1 MSTTPQSPP
10 ASRATA
16 PVLAHAA
23 PWLAAGTLC
32 WRELV
37 RFARQPNRVAAAI
50 GQPALFWILFGA
62 GFGPTFAMPGAEGL
76 TYREFFFPGTLVL
89 VVLFTSIFTSIS
101 LIEDRREGFL
111 QSVLV
116 APVPRWALVAG
127 KVAGGALLALLQAL
141 LLLPAAWLFGLRLDA
156 MSFVSLTLLLLL
168 LSIALTAL
176 GFAFAWRIDSSQG
189 FHAVMSLL
197 LFPLWMLSGA
207 FFPAQSGP
215 LAWIERVNPLGY
227 GVAGVRRILAAGMP
241 ADSLPAGLPSAVS
254 CWLATAAFA
263 AIMVGIASR
272 LARRAT
278 RGDLL

>member
-1 MSTTPQSPP
+1 MSTTSQAPR
-10 ASRATA
+10 ASEPT
-16 PVLAHAA
+16 LAHTA

-116 APVPRWALVAG
+116 APVPRWALVWG

-141 LLLPAAWLFGLRLDA
+141 LLLPAGWLFGLRLDA
-156 MSFVSLTLLLLL
+156 MSFLWLTLLLLL

-215 LAWIERVNPLGY
+215 LVWIERVNPLSY

-241 ADSLPAGLPSAVS
+241 ADSLPPGLPATAS

-263 AIMVGIASR
+263 AIMVWIAAR

>member
-1 MSTTPQSPP
+1 MATVTSPP
-10 ASRATA
+10 RAA
-16 PVLAHAA
+16 RQSQARPA

-62 GFGPTFAMPGAEGL
+62 GFGPTFAMPGAAGL

-111 QSVLV
+111 QGVLV

-141 LLLPAAWLFGLRLDA
+141 LLLPAGWLFGL
-156 MSFVSLTLLLLL
+156 
-168 LSIALTAL
+168 
-176 GFAFAWRIDSSQG
+176 
-189 FHAVMSLL
+189 
-197 LFPLWMLSGA
+197 
-207 FFPAQSGP
+207 
-215 LAWIERVNPLGY
+215 
-227 GVAGVRRILAAGMP
+227 
-241 ADSLPAGLPSAVS
+241 
-254 CWLATAAFA
+254 
-263 AIMVGIASR
+263 
-272 LARRAT
+272 
-278 RGDLL
+278 

>member
-1 MSTTPQSPP
+1 
-10 ASRATA
+10 
-16 PVLAHAA
+16 
-23 PWLAAGTLC
+23 
-32 WRELV
+32 V

-62 GFGPTFAMPGAEGL
+62 GFGPAFAMPGAARL

-111 QSVLV
+111 QGVLV
-116 APVPRWALVAG
+116 APVPRWALVFG

-141 LLLPAAWLFGLRLDA
+141 LLVPAGWMFGLWLDA
-156 MSFVSLTLLLLL
+156 TSYASLALMLLL
-168 LSIALTAL
+168 LSVALTAL

-207 FFPAQSGP
+207 FFPAHEGP
-215 LAWIERVNPLGY
+215 LAWIERINPLSY
-227 GVAGVRRILAAGMP
+227 GVAGVRRILAAGLP
-241 ADSLPAGLPSAVS
+241 EGSLPPGLPSSVT
-254 CWLATAAFA
+254 CWLVTAAFA
-263 AIMVGIASR
+263 AIMTVVAAR

>member
-1 MSTTPQSPP
+1 MSTAGHVSHRV
-10 ASRATA
+10 ASSSAQ
-16 PVLAHAA
+16 PA

-37 RFARQPNRVAAAI
+37 RFVRQPNRVAAAI

-111 QSVLV
+111 QGVLV
-116 APVPRWALVAG
+116 APVPRWALVTG

-141 LLLPAAWLFGLRLDA
+141 VLVPAGWMFGLRLDA
-156 MSFVSLTLLLLL
+156 ATVASLALMLLL
-168 LSIALTAL
+168 LSVALTAM
-176 GFAFAWRIDSSQG
+176 GFAFAWRLDSSQG

-207 FFPAQSGP
+207 FFAAQSGP
-215 LAWIERVNPLGY
+215 LAWFQRVNPLSY
-227 GVAGVRRILAAGMP
+227 GVAGVRRLLTTGMP
-241 ADSLPAGLPSAVS
+241 EGSLPPGLPSSVT
-254 CWLATAAFA
+254 CWLVTGAFA
-263 AIMVGIASR
+263 AIMMVVAVR

>member
-1 MSTTPQSPP
+1 
-10 ASRATA
+10 
-16 PVLAHAA
+16 
-23 PWLAAGTLC
+23 
-32 WRELV
+32 
-37 RFARQPNRVAAAI
+37 
-50 GQPALFWILFGA
+50 
-62 GFGPTFAMPGAEGL
+62 
-76 TYREFFFPGTLVL
+76 
-89 VVLFTSIFTSIS
+89 
-101 LIEDRREGFL
+101 
-111 QSVLV
+111 
-116 APVPRWALVAG
+116 
-127 KVAGGALLALLQAL
+127 
-141 LLLPAAWLFGLRLDA
+141 
-156 MSFVSLTLLLLL
+156 

-215 LAWIERVNPLGY
+215 LVWIERVNPLGY

-241 ADSLPAGLPSAVS
+241 AGSLPAGLPSAAS

-263 AIMVGIASR
+263 ALWVWIGAR

>member
-1 MSTTPQSPP
+1 
-10 ASRATA
+10 
-16 PVLAHAA
+16 
-23 PWLAAGTLC
+23 
-32 WRELV
+32 
-37 RFARQPNRVAAAI
+37 
-50 GQPALFWILFGA
+50 
-62 GFGPTFAMPGAEGL
+62 
-76 TYREFFFPGTLVL
+76 
-89 VVLFTSIFTSIS
+89 TSIFTSIS

-111 QSVLV
+111 QGVPV

-141 LLLPAAWLFGLRLDA
+141 LLLPAGWLFGLKFDVASLL
-156 MSFVSLTLLLLL
+156 SLTGMLLL

-207 FFPAQSGP
+207 FFPAPSGP
-215 LAWIERVNPLGY
+215 LAWIQWANPLSY
-227 GVAGVRRILAAGMP
+227 GVAGVRRILAV
-241 ADSLPAGLPSAVS
+241 DLPDGTALPPGLPSGAV
-254 CWLATAAFA
+254 CWLVTAAFA
-263 AIMVGIASR
+263 AIMMLVAAR